1 MNLMHYYSR
10 PGFNYVS
17 SNHVTVYCYAISKKN
32 PGWSIA
38 ATYNLNGEILTT
50 ARQYLGNIPK
60 NIAEYHSIILGL
72 NKSQE
77 LNFFDV
83 MLCSNNLQIIN
94 QLQGFGN
101 IDDLALMPLYQQVI
115 ILLSRFH
122 FYKLEYRSWS
132 DMKVM
137 FSTILDITEK

>member
-72 NKSQE
+72 KKSQE

-115 ILLSRFH
+115 ILLSRFQ

-137 FSTILDITEK
+137 FSTILDIT